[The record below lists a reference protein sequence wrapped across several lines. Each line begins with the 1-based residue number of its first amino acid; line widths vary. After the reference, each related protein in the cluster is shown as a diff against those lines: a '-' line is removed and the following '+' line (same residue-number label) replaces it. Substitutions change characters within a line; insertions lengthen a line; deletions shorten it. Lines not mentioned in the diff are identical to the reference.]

1 MKRYVLI
8 IILFMMFIPF
18 TVNAKETLTITY
30 DANDGS
36 GRTKVVELEKGDVYT
51 VLGTDV
57 FEKINDDKDN
67 PMDDEIVTRWTLNQ
81 DNSDFGYCAFCSWS
95 RTTSNGGTNSTWEF
109 LNSQTELTLYAQ
121 WDKRVD
127 ISDLIISNSLTGEG
141 VVQDEN
147 GNYSILDK
155 KDFQISFSFKENSS
169 KQINNFSYYRLP
181 KYFTD
186 ALPFYIKEKLEDPTP
201 LPIKCQDGYT
211 TYTYTGVYYIKD
223 DILYIDLIDKGDAAS
238 KCLYSAG
245 NLKFNIMYDL
255 KWVQKTVNN
264 RVLYSATVTFNLD
277 SRDSIEI
284 YQKGKIITEFID
296 IDSNVELLDNETNIG
311 ILGDLHTFEPVEIEG
326 YELISYPENVEFEE
340 EEQHMKYYYKKV
352 NKTKDNKNIVN
363 ILTNPNTDSVFPIFC
378 FIFIIIL
385 SVYIFIRIR
394 NHNITN
400 K

>member
-18 TVNAKETLTITY
+18 TVNAEETLTITY

-51 VLGTDV
+51 ILGTDV

-67 PMDDEIVTRWTLNQ
+67 PMDDEIVSRWTVNQ
-81 DNSDFGYCAFCSWS
+81 DNSDFGYFAFSSWS
-95 RTTSNGGTNSTWEF
+95 RTASNGNIVSTWEF

-147 GNYSILDK
+147 GDYSILDK
-155 KDFQISFSFKENSS
+155 KDFQISFSFKENES
-169 KQINNFSYYRLP
+169 KEINNFSYYRLP

-186 ALPFYIKEKLEDPTP
+186 ALPFYIKEELEDPSP
-201 LPIKCQDGYT
+201 LPIKIKVGNT

-223 DILYIDLIDKGDAAS
+223 DILYIDLIYKDDDAS
-238 KCLYSAG
+238 KSLYKAD
-245 NLKFNIMYDL
+245 NLKINFMYGL
-255 KWVQKTVNN
+255 TWVQKTVNN
-264 RVLYSATVTFNLD
+264 RVLYSATVTFNWNN
-277 SRDSIEI
+277 SRDPIEI

-296 IDSNVELLDNETNIG
+296 IDSNVELLDKETNIG

-363 ILTNPNTDSVFPIFC
+363 ILTNPNTDSVFPILGFV
-378 FIFIIIL
+378 FIIIL
-385 SVYIFIRIR
+385 SVYTFFKVY
-394 NHNITN
+394 NIYN
-400 K
+400 EK